1 LREED
6 RDLSTGGVLLVG
18 LVIAIGLVTIV
29 VPVLPG
35 ALLVY
40 AAILVWAVVE
50 HTVAAWVTL
59 AIVTVVLG
67 ATTAVKYAW
76 PLRRM
81 RRAEVPARTLIT
93 GGLLGIVGFFV
104 LPVLGLALGFVLGVY
119 LAELLRCRDRRR
131 AWNSTIHAVKG
142 AALSMGVELAG
153 ALGATAIWLGAV
165 LLT

>member
-1 LREED
+1 MI
-6 RDLSTGGVLLVG
+6 V
-18 LVIAIGLVTIV
+18 IGLVCIV

-40 AAILVWAVVE
+40 AAILTWSVVQ

-59 AIVTVVLG
+59 AIVTAVLG
-67 ATTAVKYAW
+67 ATTAVKYMW

-81 RRAEVPARTLIT
+81 RRAEVPSRTLIA

-104 LPVLGLALGFVLGVY
+104 VPVLGLVLGFVLGVY

-131 AWNSTIHAVKG
+131 AWACTVHAVKG

-153 ALGATAIWLGAV
+153 ALAAAAIWLGAV

>member
-1 LREED
+1 
-6 RDLSTGGVLLVG
+6 
-18 LVIAIGLVTIV
+18 VIAIGLVCIV

-40 AAILVWAVVE
+40 AAILVWAVVQR
-50 HTVAAWVTL
+50 TVAAWVTL
-59 AIVTVVLG
+59 AVVSVVLG
-67 ATTAVKYAW
+67 TTTAVKYVW

-81 RRAEVPARTLIT
+81 RRAEVPSRTLIA
-93 GGLLGIVGFFV
+93 GGVLGIVGFFV
-104 LPVLGLALGFVLGVY
+104 LPVVGLVLGFVLGVY

-131 AWNSTIHAVKG
+131 AWNSTVLAVKG

-153 ALGATAIWLGAV
+153 ALGAAAIWLGAV